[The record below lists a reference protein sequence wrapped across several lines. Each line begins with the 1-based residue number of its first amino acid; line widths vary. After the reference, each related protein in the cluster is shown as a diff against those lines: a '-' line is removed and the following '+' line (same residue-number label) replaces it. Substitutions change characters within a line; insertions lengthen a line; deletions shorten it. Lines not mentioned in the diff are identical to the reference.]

1 MRHVAQ
7 LVPTLV
13 DGKKTI
19 PLVTDEE
26 VRIHQVSLFWS
37 HCIANY

>member
-1 MRHVAQ
+1 MHHVAQ

-19 PLVTDEE
+19 LDEE
-26 VRIHQVSLFWS
+26 VRIHQVFLFWS
-37 HCIANY
+37 HCIANN